1 MGRPSGH
8 TKPSHGHDRWTPW
21 PEVHNMKVSYAM
33 CTKRK
38 LVLLALQPFQ
48 QFSVFIQEL
57 RLLCAKP
64 GAGQLPGGRDQHE
77 DMLWTVHPSE
87 QSLSPGKFRLR
98 RVTSIRSRPHLS
110 TLLEEGVSSSLFLG
124 LNQGHVWVTLKNE
137 EAATMRGERVIPL
150 LPSLTLWPCHL
161 GYVIYKMKIFLLPF
175 QSSYGDQIQLVI

>member
-1 MGRPSGH
+1 
-8 TKPSHGHDRWTPW
+8 
-21 PEVHNMKVSYAM
+21 MKVSYAM

-98 RVTSIRSRPHLS
+98 RVTSIRSLPHLS
-110 TLLEEGVSSSLFLG
+110 TLLEEGVSSA
-124 LNQGHVWVTLKNE
+124 QGTSVGSNLS
-137 EAATMRGERVIPL
+137 G
-150 LPSLTLWPCHL
+150 
-161 GYVIYKMKIFLLPF
+161 F
-175 QSSYGDQIQLVI
+175 QSTSSVNSLLAPQALSEACS

>member
-21 PEVHNMKVSYAM
+21 PEACNVKVSYPM

-38 LVLLALQPFQ
+38 LVFLVLQPFQ
-48 QFSVFIQEL
+48 QFSVFTGEL

-64 GAGQLPGGRDQHE
+64 GAGQLPGGRDQHG

-87 QSLSPGKFRLR
+87 QNLSPGKFRLS
-98 RVTSIRSRPHLS
+98 RVTLICSLPHLS

-124 LNQGHVWVTLKNE
+124 LNQGHVQVTLKKWGRSHNAWRE
-137 EAATMRGERVIPL
+137 GDSTAA
-150 LPSLTLWPCHL
+150 LTDSVTLSSWLRHL
-161 GYVIYKMKIFLLPF
+161 
-175 QSSYGDQIQLVI
+175 